1 MTLNRAIKTLRL
13 RKEWTQYELAQKI
26 GVTPKMISFYE
37 LGERNPSKKTQQK
50 LANAFGITLEG
61 LVNMKETEKK
71 GKEPMRRSELTR
83 DIENILVTI
92 GAFKENTVLT
102 QREYDEWVMFM
113 RAQAKAFRETGTITL
128 INCSRM

>member
-1 MTLNRAIKTLRL
+1 LTLNKVIKTLRI

-37 LGERNPSKKTQQK
+37 LGERNPSRKTLQK

-61 LVNMKETEKK
+61 LIGKTENEKIE
-71 GKEPMRRSELTR
+71 KEPMRRSELTR

-92 GAFKENTVLT
+92 GAFKEDTIIT
-102 QREYDEWVMFM
+102 QEEYDEWLRFL
-113 RAQAKAFRETGTITL
+113 RAQAMAYREFKD
-128 INCSRM
+128 NNP

>member
-1 MTLNRAIKTLRL
+1 LTINKAIKTLRL

-37 LGERNPSKKTQQK
+37 LGERNPSRKTQQK
-50 LANAFGITLEG
+50 LANAFGISLDNLIGIDENE
-61 LVNMKETEKK
+61 VIE
-71 GKEPMRRSELTR
+71 KEPMRRSELTR

-113 RAQAKAFRETGTITL
+113 RAQAKAFREYKD
-128 INCSRM
+128 NNPD

>member
-1 MTLNRAIKTLRL
+1 MTLNKVIKTLRL

-61 LVNMKETEKK
+61 LVGMNETEKK
-71 GKEPMRRSELTR
+71 EKEPMRRSELTR

-92 GAFKENTVLT
+92 GAFKPDAIIT
-102 QREYDEWVMFM
+102 QEEYDEWLRFL
-113 RAQAKAFRETGTITL
+113 RAQAIAYREYKD
-128 INCSRM
+128 NNP

>member
-1 MTLNRAIKTLRL
+1 LTLNKVIKTLRL

-61 LVNMKETEKK
+61 LVGMNETEKK
-71 GKEPMRRSELTR
+71 EKEPMRRSELTR
-83 DIENILVTI
+83 DIENILVAI
-92 GAFKENTVLT
+92 GAFKPDAIIT
-102 QREYDEWVMFM
+102 QEEYEEWLRFL
-113 RAQAKAFRETGTITL
+113 RAQAMAYREYKD
-128 INCSRM
+128 NNP

>member
-1 MTLNRAIKTLRL
+1 MTLNKVIKTLRI

-37 LGERNPSKKTQQK
+37 LGERNPSRKTLQK

-61 LVNMKETEKK
+61 LIGKTENEKIE
-71 GKEPMRRSELTR
+71 KEPMRRSELTR

-92 GAFKENTVLT
+92 GAFKEDTIIT
-102 QREYDEWVMFM
+102 QEEYDEWLRFL
-113 RAQAKAFRETGTITL
+113 RAQAMAYREFKD
-128 INCSRM
+128 NNP

>member
-1 MTLNRAIKTLRL
+1 MTLNKVIKTLRL

-61 LVNMKETEKK
+61 LISMNETEKIE
-71 GKEPMRRSELTR
+71 KEPMRRSELTR

-92 GAFKENTVLT
+92 GAFKEDAIIT
-102 QREYDEWVMFM
+102 QEEYEEWLRFL
-113 RAQAKAFRETGTITL
+113 RAQATAFRKFKD
-128 INCSRM
+128 NNR